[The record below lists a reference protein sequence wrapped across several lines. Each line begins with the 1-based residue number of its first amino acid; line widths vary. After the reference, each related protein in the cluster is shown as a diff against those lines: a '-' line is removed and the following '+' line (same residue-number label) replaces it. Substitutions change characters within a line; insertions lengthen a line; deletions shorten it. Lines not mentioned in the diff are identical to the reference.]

1 MDNPTMS
8 SHEDRRLRVDI
19 RSCIDPTCPG
29 ELYEIEW
36 YENVNWVTAVFKCA
50 LCKKEFTVK
59 VEA

>member
-1 MDNPTMS
+1 MDTTEHS
-8 SHEDRRLRVDI
+8 SNEARRLRVDI
-19 RSCIDPTCPG
+19 RACIDPSCPG